1 MTTEGARSP
10 EASGQT
16 PKEGTMYEHM
26 NLEQLEAYVGMAAQG
41 IDAAIENGEGIDQA
55 KQVYAEAL
63 NAYRLR
69 SN

>member
-1 MTTEGARSP
+1 
-10 EASGQT
+10 
-16 PKEGTMYEHM
+16 MYEHM